1 MACTVRGHPVT
12 RRRTSE
18 PNRRVEEHREHERP
32 TRGTGGVDPEHGA
45 HTSRRTPAEF
55 DLLAARKEAP
65 MRGEREACS
74 SRKENVMG
82 LRFRRTVR
90 VLPGM
95 HLNLSQRGLSTTL
108 GAAGL
113 SMNLGRHGVRP
124 NVGLPGTGI
133 SYRFDPIEAPGSEPP
148 MERRS
153 TYRGVLEIFAAMI
166 GVVSGL
172 LRAVAHFGRWLFL
185 KARCVSSRG
194 TPRNR
199 RFQVPTRRSRFTPP
213 SLRSSSE
220 SAG

>member
-1 MACTVRGHPVT
+1 
-12 RRRTSE
+12 
-18 PNRRVEEHREHERP
+18 
-32 TRGTGGVDPEHGA
+32 
-45 HTSRRTPAEF
+45 
-55 DLLAARKEAP
+55 

-133 SYRFDPIEAPGSEPP
+133 SYRFDPIEAPGCEPP

-153 TYRGVLEIFAAMI
+153 TFRGVLEIFAAMFAV
-166 GVVSGL
+166 GAFVCGLVMRAARFLAPHTRVVASAVTTRL
-172 LRAVAHFGRWLFL
+172 LA
-185 KARCVSSRG
+185 
-194 TPRNR
+194 T
-199 RFQVPTRRSRFTPP
+199 
-213 SLRSSSE
+213 LR
-220 SAG
+220 

>member
-1 MACTVRGHPVT
+1 MACTVRGHTVT
-12 RRRTSE
+12 LRRTSE
-18 PNRRVEEHREHERP
+18 SNRRVEEHREHERP

-55 DLLAARKEAP
+55 DLLATRKEAP

-124 NVGLPGTGI
+124 NVGLPGTGL
-133 SYRFDPIEAPGSEPP
+133 SYRFAPVEVGAYEAPV
-148 MERRS
+148 ERRS
-153 TYRGVLEIFAAMI
+153 TLRGVIEILAAMFA
-166 GVVSGL
+166 VVSGL
-172 LRAVAHFGRWLFL
+172 LRTVAHFGRWLFL

-199 RFQVPTRRSRFTPP
+199 PFQVPTRPSRFTPP
-213 SLRSSSE
+213 SSRSSSE